1 MIMKKKAISNT
12 KEIQY
17 NGSMKIIEF
26 LHTDAFNHAVD
37 IFHDLCFVDNESV
50 SDHMYLFEPLSDPK
64 KFVEAVTA
72 GSMTAGA
79 AAGFTYMPGLIE
91 CFEKMK
97 ANGED
102 AVLVVMKDNKPWAAM
117 LISQIRY

>member
-1 MIMKKKAISNT
+1 
-12 KEIQY
+12 
-17 NGSMKIIEF
+17 MKIIEF
-26 LHTDAFNHAVD
+26 LHTDAFNHAAD

-64 KFVEAVTA
+64 KFVKAVTA
-72 GSMTAGA
+72 ESM
-79 AAGFTYMPGLIE
+79 GFTYMPGLIE

-117 LISQIRY
+117 LTSQIRF